1 MVSVRRTEHFSFFDL
16 PRTLWFFLG
25 EERWN
30 FLFFSGVLL
39 TVLCYGMV
47 PPYIV
52 PATLFRL
59 DGAGSRLLSGS
70 YAIIALIRL

>member
-52 PATLFRL
+52 PA
-59 DGAGSRLLSGS
+59 
-70 YAIIALIRL
+70 